1 MLICILFGG
10 WSDNGAEGLKYGRTP
25 IPCVDIGLD
34 RSLEIKFQTVRPE
47 YQAACPYKSQ
57 TNPYFLSFSFPP
69 LWREHGVP
77 NEGRKWS
84 NDGDK
89 R

>member
-1 MLICILFGG
+1 MEQKG
-10 WSDNGAEGLKYGRTP
+10 WNTGRPCCSP

-34 RSLEIKFQTVRPE
+34 RSLEIKFQTIRPE

-57 TNPYFLSFSFPP
+57 TNPYFPFLSFSFPP